1 MFIRASL
8 LSPYVG
14 VSAQEIPL
22 RIYNTATKKVEQFVV
37 RTPGVATG
45 YVCGITPYDSVHVG
59 HGRVYVFFDMFR
71 RYLERLGLQVKL
83 VINFTDI
90 DDKIINRA
98 KEEFGPDAL
107 RRWREVPERYIAEYN
122 EVMRKL
128 FVKPAYANPRVTENV
143 QDMLEWI
150 KALVERGY
158 AYVAPDGSVYFEVGK
173 VPRYGEFSGQ
183 RIEELIAG
191 ARVEPEPG
199 KRNPLD
205 FALWK
210 SWSPG
215 EPWWNSPWC
224 PGRPGW
230 HLECVVMSTKH
241 LGVPFD
247 FHGGG
252 ADLIFPH
259 HENEIAIARAM
270 FGIDYFA
277 RYWIHVGYLTI
288 RGEKMSKSLGN
299 IITLKEVLSKYS
311 GEALRFAYAMSHYRK
326 PMEFSFELLDRAEDM
341 VGTLYTAYDELSQAV
356 ADAGEADLEPIVE
369 PFRRQ
374 MDEFYAALSDDFS
387 TNEASQKLYDIA
399 RYIISTVLHKI
410 DKISRE
416 TALYI
421 LSKYVEMA
429 DVIGVL
435 ERREVPKEVQE
446 AVKALVEARSRL
458 RKERQYQ
465 LADHLR
471 SVLTSLGVELHDFG
485 QRTYY
490 TYRRR

>member
-1 MFIRASL
+1 M

-356 ADAGEADLEPIVE
+356 ADAGEADLEPVAE
-369 PFRRQ
+369 RFREYV
-374 MDEFYAALSDDFS
+374 DGFYDALNDDFS
-387 TNEASQKLYDIA
+387 TNEAAQRLYDAA
-399 RYIISTVLHKI
+399 RYIISIVLHKI
-410 DKISRE
+410 DKVSRE

-458 RKERQYQ
+458 RAERQYQ

-471 SVLTSLGVELHDFG
+471 SVLTSLGVDLHDFG

>member
-1 MFIRASL
+1 M
-8 LSPYVG
+8 
-14 VSAQEIPL
+14 
-22 RIYNTATKKVEQFVV
+22 RIYNTATRRVEQFSV

-83 VINFTDI
+83 VVNFTDI

-98 KEEFGPDAL
+98 KEEFGADAI
-107 RRWREVPERYIAEYN
+107 RRWREVPERYIAEYYD
-122 EVMRKL
+122 VMKRL
-128 FVKPAYANPRVTENV
+128 YVKPAYANPRVTENV
-143 QDMLEWI
+143 GDMLEWI
-150 KALVERGY
+150 KALVDRGF

-183 RIEELIAG
+183 KIEELIAG

-199 KRNPLD
+199 KKNPLD

-215 EPWWNSPWC
+215 EPWWDSPWC

-259 HENEIAIARAM
+259 HENEIAIARAY
-270 FGIDYFA
+270 FGVDYFA
-277 RYWIHVGYLTI
+277 RYWIHVGYLTV

-299 IITLKEVLSKYS
+299 IITLRDVLSKYS
-311 GEALRFAYAMSHYRK
+311 GEALRLAYAMSHYRK
-326 PMEFSFELLDRAEDM
+326 PMEFSFELLDRAEEM
-341 VGTLYTAYDELSQAV
+341 VATMYTAYDELSQALRDV
-356 ADAGEADLEPIVE
+356 GEKDVESLADQV
-369 PFRRQ
+369 RRYYE
-374 MDEFYAALSDDFS
+374 EFYAALEDDFS
-387 TNEASQKLYDIA
+387 TNEAAQRLYDLS
-399 RYIISTVLHKI
+399 RYIISTILHKI

-416 TALYI
+416 TALDV
-421 LSKYVEMA
+421 LAKYVEMA
-429 DVIGVL
+429 DVLGVL
-435 ERREVPKEVQE
+435 ERREVPKAVEE
-446 AVKALVEARSRL
+446 AVKALVETRSKL
-458 RKERQYQ
+458 RQERQYQ
-465 LADHLR
+465 LADYLR
-471 SVLTSLGVELHDFG
+471 ERAKALGVELHDFG
-485 QRTYY
+485 ARTYY
-490 TYRRR
+490 TIRRRP